1 MIKSK
6 QKIGLDKFGW
16 CSRLVYKPNTDM
28 KNKYTLMGDTICNK
42 REKLPIFTSEDI
54 AEADLFLYQVCNA
67 YNLAE
72 SGNGLHRINWFP
84 TCYIYVK
91 NAPIEWEKWGLDNI
105 IKDDDIVWSRK
116 FGRIKKVVMKCQY
129 NNEMKYQY
137 SWDAAPAI
145 LNYIEIDEI
154 GSLN

>member
-1 MIKSK
+1 
-6 QKIGLDKFGW
+6 
-16 CSRLVYKPNTDM
+16 M

-42 REKLPIFTSEDI
+42 REKLPIFTSEAI

-91 NAPIEWEKWGLDNI
+91 NAPIEWEKMR
-105 IKDDDIVWSRK
+105 SRQYCK
-116 FGRIKKVVMKCQY
+116 KMMILFGVESLEELKKVVMKCQY

>member
-1 MIKSK
+1 MHIILLN
-6 QKIGLDKFGW
+6 QE
-16 CSRLVYKPNTDM
+16 M
-28 KNKYTLMGDTICNK
+28 
-42 REKLPIFTSEDI
+42 
-54 AEADLFLYQVCNA
+54 
-67 YNLAE
+67 
-72 SGNGLHRINWFP
+72 HRINWFP

-91 NAPIEWEKWGLDNI
+91 NAPIEWEKMR
-105 IKDDDIVWSRK
+105 SRQYYK
-116 FGRIKKVVMKCQY
+116 KMMILFGVESLEELKKVVMKCQY